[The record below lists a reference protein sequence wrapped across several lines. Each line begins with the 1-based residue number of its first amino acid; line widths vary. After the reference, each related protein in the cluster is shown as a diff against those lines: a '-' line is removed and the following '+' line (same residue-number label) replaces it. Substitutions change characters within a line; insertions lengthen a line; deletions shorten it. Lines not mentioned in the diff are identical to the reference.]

1 MAQASL
7 TALVAAR
14 GITAQ
19 VDSAGLL
26 PGGATLPVETVDA
39 LQAVGLGPLPDYT
52 SARVTVDGVK
62 QADLVL
68 GMTREHVREL
78 IVAVPDAWQHTFT
91 LKELVRRGETIG
103 PRGSAE
109 VLDEWL
115 RRLSEERTR
124 AELLGSSLDD
134 DVVDPIGGT
143 PAEFERTAREIDG
156 LCRALVALVWP
167 EPGPLG
173 VRQVAR

>member
-7 TALVAAR
+7 TALLAAR
-14 GITAQ
+14 RIAAQ
-19 VDSAGLL
+19 VGSAGLL

-39 LQAVGLGPLPDYT
+39 LKAVGLGPAPGFV

-62 QADLVL
+62 HADLVL
-68 GMTREHVREL
+68 GMTREHVREV
-78 IVAVPDAWQHTFT
+78 IVAVPEAWGHTFT
-91 LKELVRRGETIG
+91 LKELVRRGDEVG
-103 PRGSAE
+103 PRAW
-109 VLDEWL
+109 DEDLAGWL
-115 RRLSEERTR
+115 QRVGQDRTR
-124 AELLGSSLDD
+124 AELLGSSLED

-167 EPGPLG
+167 
-173 VRQVAR
+173 